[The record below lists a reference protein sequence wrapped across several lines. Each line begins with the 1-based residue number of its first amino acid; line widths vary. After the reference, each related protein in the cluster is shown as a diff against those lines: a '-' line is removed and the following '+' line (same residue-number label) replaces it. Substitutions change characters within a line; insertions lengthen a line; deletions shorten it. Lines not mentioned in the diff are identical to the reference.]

1 MLGQSSYFLLTARSM
16 LCFKRHYN
24 VPLPAQEEY
33 CREKGAICGYV
44 EKRLAMSNW
53 EKRLAV
59 ITRDNNLVIYK
70 YYLLDICPGEPLM
83 GKIYELEKI
92 KVMHIER
99 FPDGEIISR
108 IRTLDGKSVKLRLK
122 GKDASAWAAKLI
134 KRTPGDRSA
143 AMVGN
148 VPGVVVTG
156 SDSNNNMIY
165 NNNNTSEER
174 ASGGKTKDDMNFSD
188 LVHTILTSS
197 SRSDRNA
204 VRDQL
209 DELIKRHLQNDTDRL
224 LTDLSPSARADAA
237 AVRLSK
243 VIVNRYKMITLIV
256 STAYV
261 LTTKSKLDSAVSEA
275 ARPSIVPHQRVASDL
290 VFVRVLNI
298 CKFLA
303 DTFRRGPVNRI

>member
-1 MLGQSSYFLLTARSM
+1 
-16 LCFKRHYN
+16 
-24 VPLPAQEEY
+24 
-33 CREKGAICGYV
+33 
-44 EKRLAMSNW
+44 
-53 EKRLAV
+53 
-59 ITRDNNLVIYK
+59 
-70 YYLLDICPGEPLM
+70 
-83 GKIYELEKI
+83 
-92 KVMHIER
+92 
-99 FPDGEIISR
+99 
-108 IRTLDGKSVKLRLK
+108 
-122 GKDASAWAAKLI
+122 
-134 KRTPGDRSA
+134 
-143 AMVGN
+143 MVGN

-243 VIVNRYKMITLIV
+243 
-256 STAYV
+256 
-261 LTTKSKLDSAVSEA
+261 LDSTDVS
-275 ARPSIVPHQRVASDL
+275 RYDGL
-290 VFVRVLNI
+290 
-298 CKFLA
+298 
-303 DTFRRGPVNRI
+303 